1 MRLAQDAGLHDAVT
15 DRVSLPTD
23 KGVLD
28 PDPVHQRRRPS
39 RAPSPD
45 RSPAPTRTPALAS
58 SVRQPV
64 HRRPGHTRL

>member
-39 RAPSPD
+39 RAPSPTVHLHLPE
-45 RSPAPTRTPALAS
+45 RRPWQAAFGNLFTAVQATPA
-58 SVRQPV
+58 
-64 HRRPGHTRL
+64 